1 MTRHT
6 VIPDIHAD
14 FERLQ
19 QSLRHASAGG
29 QVAFLGDF
37 IDAGKAVEK
46 PAQLPN
52 CRCHYKKYIYR
63 LEELPKELLSKKG
76 MDALDASKK

>member
-37 IDAGKAVEK
+37 IDAGIQMVPK
-46 PAQLPN
+46 QLYWKRGLWVNGPL
-52 CRCHYKKYIYR
+52 K
-63 LEELPKELLSKKG
+63 S
-76 MDALDASKK
+76 

>member
-1 MTRHT
+1 MTFHT

-19 QSLRHASAGG
+19 QSLRHASANG

-37 IDAGKAVEK
+37 IDAGKAVQK
-46 PAQLPN
+46 PADLQV
-52 CRCHYKKYIYR
+52 
-63 LEELPKELLSKKG
+63 LELARTLISDGKAVG
-76 MDALDASKK
+76 VMGN

>member
-19 QSLRHASAGG
+19 HASASG
-29 QVAFLGDF
+29 QVVFLGDF
-37 IDAGKAVEK
+37 IDAGKDVEK
-46 PAQLPN
+46 PADFQV
-52 CRCHYKKYIYR
+52 
-63 LEELPKELLSKKG
+63 LELARTIISDGKAVG
-76 MDALDASKK
+76 AAS